1 MTSNNFLHFGSK
13 CHYQV
18 RSLYRNRAH
27 NVWQSY
33 QNVFLFPHDI
43 ILGGTSGVAVILN
56 HLFSFS
62 AAIGSGLIAVAS
74 GILFYVNSSSG
85 GTDIIALIIQKYS
98 SLHIGRCLFL
108 TDILIVA
115 IGCIWS
121 DSKVIIASIVG
132 FLIKVFGID
141 FIMNRINKILIRKA
155 LIERRNEA

>member
-1 MTSNNFLHFGSK
+1 MAVLTLLGSIMTTVAIG
-13 CHYQV
+13 
-18 RSLYRNRAH
+18 
-27 NVWQSY
+27 
-33 QNVFLFPHDI
+33 LFDALPQLSHPLIENCI
-43 ILGGTSGVAVILN
+43 I
-56 HLFSFS
+56 S